1 MKTYLVYEVPEVGKK
16 NNYTDIDTFDKQ
28 WGSALKSDDSLP
40 QGHAIS
46 STNDDIHSAG
56 YVGLPSGQ
64 EMYFHA
70 TLSSDNVAIKVL
82 DSKGNLPPSHPI
94 YYVDYETYDEIIKK
108 YHLDNLPPSTQ
119 LFSSVSIDEVQPNG
133 NTEGIITHV
142 PSSNGKTPE
151 EANTVISAENDDEK
165 IAATVAGSIT
175 HSSQQNSPPS
185 EATQQVYKAFNNMG
199 EAIVHPDEGAKGA
212 IKQFYNDGVE
222 MAEGLT
228 SVSYFYSAITSA
240 RNAIV
245 AKVFGFD
252 DIAKNQAQQAI
263 SQTEKAKNV
272 DFSEIKATLESEAEK
287 GGALLYEGA
296 SLMTGILGVFKHGS
310 KAVFSKSNQA
320 RRDLDATIG
329 NIDLTTAK
337 TASKEKPITNV
348 DNIKPD
354 TTPINKA
361 PEKPVDPVDNVK
373 PSTEVAPKPTESAK
387 PDSGATIKEK
397 PATTDTPKTETPST
411 KVNDEKSN
419 TQSSDTGKSQD
430 NQKKNTEGDPVDLV
444 SGDFIQIWP
453 VISIPGLLPIELN
466 RAYYST
472 QSPKGLFGSKWG
484 DNWSMSL
491 TLHHGSVDFQDPDG
505 NHYTF
510 LTPSDEVCSRNQR
523 VPHYLLL
530 GNKKTG
536 LWIRDNRH
544 QRLYYFE
551 AQTAKSSHY
560 RLIKISNLQ
569 GLSLHFR
576 YNDKGQLNQLIRYD
590 GFQINLHYQYD
601 KLQFIDYTF
610 DSKVQRLVSCQYDKQ
625 GYLSECDA
633 FQQNHLFHTYTAQGW
648 MTSWRDTDQTE
659 LTLEYDTQGRVIKTY
674 SESGYWCDR
683 FLYDDTLAINTYID
697 NEGGQTRYYYN
708 ENQQVIRVLD
718 PLGRETRTQWQDH
731 RKVSETNDLGDTTKY
746 VYHADGL
753 LAQIH
758 LPDGRKVGYEYNDDG
773 QLTCYV
779 SPFGDKWQLTYDDK
793 GNLTAVTDPQGR
805 QQAYEYSQ
813 HGELL
818 KAIQPNGAQWHYE
831 YNQANQ
837 LIKSTNPYQHSS
849 EYQSDELGRLLQVT
863 NALNHTTRYQYSK
876 EHDGVNGSL
885 SDILLPDDIH
895 QHIEYDSERRV
906 VAVTDGEG
914 KTTRY
919 RYGAFDLLLATIRPD
934 GTEIRFE
941 YDSLTRL
948 KKVINATGDVY
959 SYERDKAGQII
970 REVDFAGREIQYRYD
985 RLGRRIATRYPDNHE
1000 LRYHYDETGLVTE
1013 QSIWLADGIE
1023 HKCLSTTT
1031 YQYNE
1036 RLQLIRATNPDSVVE
1051 FEYDDQGHLCCE
1063 RINGQEIKHQ
1073 WDEEHDTLTQTRFG
1087 ERELNYAFG
1096 QLHELTSLQVNQH
1109 APLQFSYNALGQE
1122 FLRQSQAGFANSSH
1136 YTATG
1141 LLAHQRAGRGT
1152 ESFLQ
1157 SLHDNPLQPPIST
1170 DVHRG
1175 YQYDKA
1181 FNLVNID
1188 DARWNRTQYR
1198 YNTNDQIVET
1208 QYSNQFERQSE
1219 KFQYDSNL
1227 NITEHQFIPSDAHGA
1242 FLQLAQQQQKG
1253 RVTRRITAKGYQDYH
1268 YDINGRLTQKV
1279 VHQHGFRA
1287 KTWYYQWNTLNQL
1300 TACFNPDGECW
1311 RYTYDA
1317 FGRRLSKSKVVDNR
1331 PITPPNSPFKNKRVQ
1346 RVDYLWSGDQMVQ
1359 ETPIYADGT
1368 PAYDSQIQWL
1378 YQPGEIT
1385 PTARYQR
1392 GKLHYVVTDH
1402 QGTPREIFSEK
1413 GIVSWAGRLN
1423 TWGQMAFWQSHDDY
1437 ADNDPEYTE
1446 CHFRFAG
1453 QYEDKESGLYYN
1465 RFRYYDKDTG
1475 QYISPD
1481 PIGLLGGFNPYG
1493 YVYCPTGWVDPLGL
1507 SGLFTGSTF
1516 TGPSGITYTVY
1527 QQPIDWDLNVNT
1539 RDGVKTNLQIVLE
1552 DGRSPMVVKNGKYE
1566 IVSLHHSKQNGLG
1579 PLFELSTPTHEQY
1592 RYSNALH
1599 PHLPDAHPINPV
1611 DRNLFDADRKAY
1623 WRQRAEEELNRR
1635 NLINCCKKGG

>member
-1 MKTYLVYEVPEVGKK
+1 MKTYLVYEIPEVGKK

-28 WGSALKSDDSLP
+28 WGNALKSDDSLP
-40 QGHAIS
+40 HAH
-46 STNDDIHSAG
+46 STASTSENIYSAG
-56 YVGLPSGQ
+56 HVILPSDQ
-64 EMYFHA
+64 IMHFSA
-70 TLSSDNVAIKVL
+70 SSSSDNVAIKVL
-82 DSKGNLPPSHPI
+82 DSEGNLPPSHPI
-94 YYVDYETYDEIIKK
+94 YYVSYETYDEIIKK

-119 LFSSVSIDEVQPNG
+119 LFSSVSVDKVQPNG

-142 PSSNGKTPE
+142 PSSTGKPPE
-151 EANTVISAENDDEK
+151 EANTVVSAENDNEK
-165 IAATVAGSIT
+165 IATTIAGSIT
-175 HSSQQNSPPS
+175 HSSPQNSPPS
-185 EATQQVYKAFNNMG
+185 EASLQVYKAFNNMG

-252 DIAKNQAQQAI
+252 EIAKNQARQAI
-263 SQTEKAKNV
+263 NQTEKAKSV
-272 DFSEIKATLESEAEK
+272 DFSEIKATLESDAEK

-337 TASKEKPITNV
+337 TASKEKSITNV
-348 DNIKPD
+348 DNVKPD

-361 PEKPVDPVDNVK
+361 PEKPIDPVDNVK
-373 PSTEVAPKPTESAK
+373 PSTEVAPKPTDSPK

-491 TLHHGSVDFQDPDG
+491 TLHHDSVDFQDPDG

-551 AQTAKSSHY
+551 AQSEKSSHY

-569 GLSLHFR
+569 GLSLHFK
-576 YNDKGQLNQLIRYD
+576 YNDKGQLSQLIRYD
-590 GFQINLHYQYD
+590 GFKINLYYQYD
-601 KLQFIDYTF
+601 KLKFIDYIV

-674 SESGYWCDR
+674 SASGYWCDR
-683 FLYDDTLAINTYID
+683 FLYDDALAINTYID

-708 ENQQVIRVLD
+708 EDQQVIRVLD

-731 RKVSETNDLGDTTKY
+731 RKVSETNDLGETTKY

-753 LAQIH
+753 LAQIY

-773 QLTCYV
+773 QLTCYI

-793 GNLTAVTDPQGR
+793 GNLTTVTDPQGR

-818 KAIQPNGAQWHYE
+818 KAIQPNGAQWQYE
-831 YNQANQ
+831 YNQTNQ
-837 LIKSTNPYQHSS
+837 LIKSTNPYQHNT

-970 REVDFAGREIQYRYD
+970 REIDFAGREIQYRYD

-1000 LRYHYDETGLVTE
+1000 LRYHYNETGLVTE

-1063 RINGQEIKHQ
+1063 RINGQEIQHQ
-1073 WDEEHDTLTQTRFG
+1073 WDEEHDILTQTRFG

-1096 QLHELTSLQVNQH
+1096 QIHELTSLQVNQH

-1188 DARWNRTQYR
+1188 DARWNRTQYC

-1227 NITEHQFIPSDAHGA
+1227 NITEHQFIPSDAQGA

-1300 TACFNPDGECW
+1300 IACFNPEGECW

-1317 FGRRLSKSKVVDNR
+1317 FGRRLSKYKVVDNR
-1331 PITPPNSPFKNKRVQ
+1331 PTPPLNSPFKDKRVQ
-1346 RVDYLWSGDQMVQ
+1346 SVDYLWSGNQMVQ

-1378 YQPGEIT
+1378 YQPNEIT
-1385 PTARYQR
+1385 PTARYQN

-1413 GIVSWAGRLN
+1413 G
-1423 TWGQMAFWQSHDDY
+1423 
-1437 ADNDPEYTE
+1437 
-1446 CHFRFAG
+1446 
-1453 QYEDKESGLYYN
+1453 
-1465 RFRYYDKDTG
+1465 
-1475 QYISPD
+1475 
-1481 PIGLLGGFNPYG
+1481 
-1493 YVYCPTGWVDPLGL
+1493 
-1507 SGLFTGSTF
+1507 
-1516 TGPSGITYTVY
+1516 
-1527 QQPIDWDLNVNT
+1527 
-1539 RDGVKTNLQIVLE
+1539 
-1552 DGRSPMVVKNGKYE
+1552 
-1566 IVSLHHSKQNGLG
+1566 
-1579 PLFELSTPTHEQY
+1579 
-1592 RYSNALH
+1592 
-1599 PHLPDAHPINPV
+1599 
-1611 DRNLFDADRKAY
+1611 
-1623 WRQRAEEELNRR
+1623 
-1635 NLINCCKKGG
+1635 